1 MRSAQMSRESTSGQ
15 VTNILLD
22 VQLLVWVVVG
32 HALLWG
38 ADVDLIIL
46 NSHGLLVDTSD
57 DPGSAA
63 DACTL

>member
-1 MRSAQMSRESTSGQ
+1 MHSLKMGVNGILGSDRTIKGIMRSAQMSRESTSGQ

-38 ADVDLIIL
+38 TQV
-46 NSHGLLVDTSD
+46 
-57 DPGSAA
+57 
-63 DACTL
+63 